1 MINEALRKAI
11 PGAKGAKFK
20 SEKGQLALGGLTMV
34 GTLFG
39 IEMVMSAWGY
49 EPEEWGRKWVR
60 VVNTPEGEKRST
72 VTISNPLNKMIKY
85 FHISRKLLADDP
97 EVKTLASRLGQFKWD
112 LTPAYRIA
120 LDLVDNRQ
128 PNGRPI
134 YKEFDNRDTKLLK
147 SFAFAA
153 KEVLGMY
160 DFIGER
166 EQRDLNNVLTWMAKY
181 QLVFVYG
188 KGGVDAK
195 FAADVQKLTGTLRRD
210 LKDTA
215 KMEGITASQE
225 AEKVW
230 VKNYME
236 RIKQLQ
242 EQHNARN
249 KSKGW
254 KH

>member
-1 MINEALRKAI
+1 
-11 PGAKGAKFK
+11 
-20 SEKGQLALGGLTMV
+20 
-34 GTLFG
+34 
-39 IEMVMSAWGY
+39 
-49 EPEEWGRKWVR
+49 
-60 VVNTPEGEKRST
+60 
-72 VTISNPLNKMIKY
+72 
-85 FHISRKLLADDP
+85 
-97 EVKTLASRLGQFKWD
+97 
-112 LTPAYRIA
+112 
-120 LDLVDNRQ
+120 LVDNRQ

-166 EQRDLNNVLTWMAKY
+166 ELFKTSTPATRQVLQRDLNNVLTWMAKY

-195 FAADVQKLTGTLRRD
+195 FAADIQKLTGTLRRD

-230 VKNYME
+230 VKNYMK